1 MNTLATAPTP
11 QYIDIQ
17 GNKLAII
24 PAEYFEELLQKI
36 EDYEEMEDLDL
47 YFQGKED
54 EEPAEPAD
62 IVFKRIEE
70 KRAKN
75 GR

>member
-1 MNTLATAPTP
+1 MNRLAVTPTP

-24 PAEYFEELLQKI
+24 PAEYFEELLQKV
-36 EDYEEMEDLDL
+36 EDYEEKEDLEL
-47 YFQGKED
+47 YFQGKKD
-54 EEPAEPAD
+54 EEPAEPAE